1 MISTVGRAYD
11 HRGAVA
17 VKTIRPPVDNLS
29 EDVMVLW
36 HDKRQISP
44 EQRRHAWA
52 LVGDISAAC
61 GYLSAGDR
69 EMLNG
74 DLKRKFL
81 IDRMDELTA
90 EAIKRFSLSDCDMTT
105 ARLYIDFLIEFCV
118 EHGIPTRENLAEIA
132 GDVTAYVYACAMRKV
147 CAVCRRPGE
156 LHHIDRVGMGRNRD
170 EIEHIGMEALP
181 LCREH
186 HMEAHQHG
194 DPALMEK
201 YHLQPITI
209 DEKICRV
216 YRLKGKQHE

>member
-44 EQRRHAWA
+44 EQRRKAWA
-52 LVGDISAAC
+52 LIGEIAAWA
-61 GYLSAGDR
+61 GYIKAGDKTDLNT
-69 EMLNG
+69 MLKG
-74 DLKRKFL
+74 EFL
-81 IDRMDELTA
+81 RARVDALQA
-90 EAIKRFSLSDCDMTT
+90 EAIKAFSLSDVDMTT
-105 ARLYIDFLIEFCV
+105 ARMYIDWLVEFCIV
-118 EHGIPTRENLAEIA
+118 NHVPTRQPLYELA
-132 GDVTAYVYACAMRKV
+132 DDLSAYAYACAMHKV
-147 CAVCRRPGE
+147 CAVCGRRAE

-201 YHLQPITI
+201 YHLQFITI